1 MLTSGYSSLRRRA
14 LRFFFVTSFWFRV
27 VISMKRS

>member
-1 MLTSGYSSLRRRA
+1 MFVPGNRSRSRRA

-27 VISMKRS
+27 VISM